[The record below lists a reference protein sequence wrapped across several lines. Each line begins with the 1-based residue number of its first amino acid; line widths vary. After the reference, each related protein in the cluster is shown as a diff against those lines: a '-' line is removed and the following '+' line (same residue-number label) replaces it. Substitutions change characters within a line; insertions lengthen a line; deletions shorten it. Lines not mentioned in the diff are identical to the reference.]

1 MPSKRWYKRRMT
13 APFPVLIPLVNPNEA
28 ETLLTALHVQEGQFI
43 QPGDLIA
50 ELETTKSNAELLAEQ
65 AGFVRGLHAKTG
77 QTLRVGERLCYL
89 AASLEEPLPVEAE
102 PARPAAPVASFTPDG
117 LRISEPARRLAAE
130 LNVDLGQFPPG
141 AFITSEM
148 IRAAAGH
155 QIGVY
160 PPNALIVYGGGGHG
174 KSLIELI
181 RAANEYQVVG
191 VVDDGLPVG
200 SEILGV
206 PVLGGAEILPRL
218 RRDGLQ
224 LAVNAVGGIGNL
236 APRLKVFERL
246 AEAGFSIPTVV
257 HTTALIEASA
267 QLAAGVQVMPFGYV
281 GSSSRVGFG
290 CIINTRAVV
299 SHDCDLGEYVN
310 LAPGAVL
317 AGGVQVG
324 ARTLIGMNVTV
335 NLEVKIGSGARIG
348 NGATVKSDVPEN
360 GVVRVGT
367 IWPPLS

>member
-1 MPSKRWYKRRMT
+1 MT

-28 ETLLTALHVQEGQFI
+28 ETLLAALHVQEGQFI

-65 AGFVRGLHAKTG
+65 SGFVRGLRAEPG
-77 QTLRVGERLCYL
+77 QTLRVGDRLCYL
-89 AASLEEPLPVEAE
+89 AASLEEPLPAEAE
-102 PARPAAPVASFTPDG
+102 PARPAATAPTDD

-130 LNVDLGQFPPG
+130 LEVDLGQFPPG

-148 IRAAAGH
+148 IRAAAGL

-181 RAANEYQVVG
+181 RAAAEYQVVG

-246 AEAGFSIPTVV
+246 AQFGFTIPTVV
-257 HTTALIEASA
+257 HPTALIEASA
-267 QLAAGVQVMPFGYV
+267 ELAAGVQVMPFGYV
-281 GSSSRVGFG
+281 GSSSHVGFG

-299 SHDCDLGEYVN
+299 SHDCELGEYVN

-335 NLEVKIGSGARIG
+335 NLEVKIGSGVRIG

-360 GVVRVGT
+360 GVVRAGT
-367 IWPPLS
+367 IWPPPS

>member
-1 MPSKRWYKRRMT
+1 MT

-28 ETLLTALHVQEGQFI
+28 EALLAALHVREGQFI

-65 AGFVRGLHAKTG
+65 AGFVRGLHAEPG

-89 AASLEEPLPVEAE
+89 TASLEEPLPAE
-102 PARPAAPVASFTPDG
+102 SQPSPQPAASVTFPADS

-130 LNVDLGQFPPG
+130 LNVDLDQFPPG

-155 QIGVY
+155 QTGVH

-181 RAANEYQVVG
+181 RAAEEYQVVG
-191 VVDDGLPVG
+191 VVDDGLSPG

-236 APRLKVFERL
+236 DPRLKVFERL
-246 AEAGFSIPTVV
+246 AQSGFTIPTVV
-257 HTTALIEASA
+257 HPTALIEASA
-267 QLAAGVQVMPFGYV
+267 ELAAGVQVMPFGYV
-281 GSSSRVGFG
+281 GSSSRIGFG

-299 SHDCDLGEYVN
+299 SHDCELGEYVN
-310 LAPGAVL
+310 LAPGAIL

-335 NLEVKIGSGARIG
+335 NLEVRIGSGARIG

-360 GVVRVGT
+360 GVVRAGT
-367 IWPPLS
+367 IWPPLT

>member
-1 MPSKRWYKRRMT
+1 MT

-28 ETLLTALHVQEGQFI
+28 EALLAALHVREGQFI
-43 QPGDLIA
+43 QPSDLIA

-65 AGFVRGLHAKTG
+65 AGYVRGLRAEVG
-77 QTLRVGERLCYL
+77 QTLRAGARLCYL
-89 AASLEEPLPVEAE
+89 AASLEEPLPAEAQ
-102 PARPAAPVASFTPDG
+102 PAAPVTFPADG

-130 LNVDLGQFPPG
+130 MNVDLGQFPPG

-181 RAANEYQVVG
+181 RAAEEYRVVG
-191 VVDDGLPVG
+191 LVDDGLPPG

-246 AEAGFSIPTVV
+246 AQSGFTIPTVV

-267 QLAAGVQVMPFGYV
+267 ELAAGVQVMPFGYV
-281 GSSSRVGFG
+281 GSSSRIGFG

-299 SHDCDLGEYVN
+299 SHDCELGEYVN

-324 ARTLIGMNVTV
+324 ARTLIGMNVTI
-335 NLEVKIGSGARIG
+335 NLEVRIGSGARIG

-360 GVVRVGT
+360 GVVRAGT